1 MNVHSSQGAVG
12 GPTKRG
18 VVDTLFKARSTECVS
33 AATRVRQVSTEEMH
47 AITEQS
53 DAWMHAVA
61 KFSCAVHMPF
71 GREPMTCRVV
81 WEPSHGWS
89 VVSDLIYFVDLR
101 PASPQRRRRVSLI
114 CIRHRRRCRGVA
126 DGSSQL
132 ALGIA
137 ERSFYAVIAMQGEA
151 SPK

>member
-1 MNVHSSQGAVG
+1 MALALWQVIRTRKRHECTQFPGRG
-12 GPTKRG
+12 GWANERR
-18 VVDTLFKARSTECVS
+18 VVDTLFKLRSTESVS
-33 AATRVRQVSTEEMH
+33 AATRVRQISTEEMH

-101 PASPQRRRRVSLI
+101 SASPQRRRRVWSASA
-114 CIRHRRRCRGVA
+114 RHSRAKLLCLDCDAG
-126 DGSSQL
+126 
-132 ALGIA
+132 
-137 ERSFYAVIAMQGEA
+137 RSF
-151 SPK
+151 SKD

>member
-1 MNVHSSQGAVG
+1 MALALWQVVKTRKRHERTQFPGRG
-12 GPTKRG
+12 GWANERR
-18 VVDTLFKARSTECVS
+18 VVDTLFKLCSTESVS
-33 AATRVRQVSTEEMH
+33 AATRVRQISTEEMH

-53 DAWMHAVA
+53 DACMHAVA

-114 CIRHRRRCRGVA
+114 CTRSRRRRRRV
-126 DGSSQL
+126 
-132 ALGIA
+132 
-137 ERSFYAVIAMQGEA
+137 
-151 SPK
+151 